1 MHTSPNAK
9 SRFHSVFAPI
19 ILLTCAASRLAAQE
33 LTKPTEIEI
42 NYWQAFE
49 GETIHFVRLQESG
62 AYSVFTS
69 FTDSKQKLKASRN
82 ARKSLTA
89 DDLQPLLA
97 FANNPA
103 TREAFAHSQMEVIPD
118 GDSLRITVRQNK
130 FVLSYLTQPCL
141 EKTNTPAERQ
151 LVGIVSDLLRKAD
164 LHLSEPPDWLDIL
177 TGNEN
182 IDAVGWFDLLGAIRK
197 LHDAQGGT
205 IPFAVYLLGRPDE
218 KKAFKL
224 SAKSRRVRDVFHD
237 IGEALGMAFS
247 VHHGIAVFG
256 TAEELHRFGEA
267 ISAQPRLD
275 WKSAAI
281 VIPTMVINDATL
293 GETTDFLNRKLREQ
307 RMSGVQ
313 IECLAHADHAVNL
326 TGNAVSIA
334 GIVSVIAADVGEPV
348 SKVLVERKKAP

>member
-1 MHTSPNAK
+1 
-9 SRFHSVFAPI
+9 
-19 ILLTCAASRLAAQE
+19 
-33 LTKPTEIEI
+33 
-42 NYWQAFE
+42 
-49 GETIHFVRLQESG
+49 
-62 AYSVFTS
+62 
-69 FTDSKQKLKASRN
+69 
-82 ARKSLTA
+82 
-89 DDLQPLLA
+89 
-97 FANNPA
+97 
-103 TREAFAHSQMEVIPD
+103 
-118 GDSLRITVRQNK
+118 
-130 FVLSYLTQPCL
+130 
-141 EKTNTPAERQ
+141 
-151 LVGIVSDLLRKAD
+151 
-164 LHLSEPPDWLDIL
+164 LSEPPDWLDIL

-348 SKVLVERKKAP
+348 SKVLDERKKAP